1 MTTKL
6 VGFLL
11 FFTLLLL
18 SSCGSKS
25 PEFEAGSV
33 EHAQKLIEAKR
44 EAQRK
49 NAEKLKKQAMK
60 RNLQMQTKAVRK
72 SIKRNAKRQKKR
84 MKRLNIKK

>member
-6 VGFLL
+6 VGYIL
-11 FFTLLLL
+11 FFTLLFF

-25 PEFEAGSV
+25 PEVEAGSV

-44 EAQRK
+44 NAQRK
-49 NAEKLKKQAMK
+49 NAEKLKKEAMK

-72 SIKRNAKRQKKR
+72 SIKRNAKRQKKE
-84 MKRLNIKK
+84 